1 MGTLCEGDRKQA
13 GADAI
18 ELNTYA
24 LATDRSQTSAELE
37 LQLLELV
44 DGVCRRSRFRSPSS
58 SRRSFTSIPHLV
70 QAT

>member
-1 MGTLCEGDRKQA
+1 MRFAKEMEQA

-37 LQLLELV
+37 AAIART
-44 DGVCRRSRFRSPSS
+44 GRSVCKAVKVPVAVKLSQ
-58 SRRSFTSIPHLV
+58 SFTSIAASV
-70 QAT
+70 RAA

>member
-1 MGTLCEGDRKQA
+1 MPKRWSRPA
-13 GADAI
+13 PHAI

-44 DGVCRRSRFRSPSS
+44 DSVCKAVKVPVAVKLSQ
-58 SRRSFTSIPHLV
+58 SFTSLPHLCG
-70 QAT
+70 AA